1 MCTAVYTW
9 VLSMLVSDNAAHYVE
24 KDKTNLRHD
33 IMISSHGA
41 GACCH
46 PRLEIMRTHGSGLSS
61 SHGVTSTSTRRLQI
75 MVPTFTHVDCHANLV
90 KQMDLT

>member
-24 KDKTNLRHD
+24 KDKTNLGHD
-33 IMISSHGA
+33 NMISSHGA
-41 GACCH
+41 GACH

-75 MVPTFTHVDCHANLV
+75 MVPAFTHVDCHANLV
-90 KQMDLT
+90 KQMD